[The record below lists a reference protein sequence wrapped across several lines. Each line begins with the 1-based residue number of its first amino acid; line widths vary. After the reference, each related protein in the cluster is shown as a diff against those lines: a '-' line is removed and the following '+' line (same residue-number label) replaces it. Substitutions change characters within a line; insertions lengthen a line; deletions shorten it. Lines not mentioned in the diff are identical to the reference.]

1 LVVLNLC
8 YFHLRIFRKQCH
20 ENFIVATVWTYR
32 EDRERVA
39 ELYSGKQVGRKMINT
54 VPHDLGDPEE
64 EPWIKVSI
72 CPSLKVV
79 F

>member
-1 LVVLNLC
+1 MYKALG
-8 YFHLRIFRKQCH
+8 RTRFRDPDL
-20 ENFIVATVWTYR
+20 
-32 EDRERVA
+32 DRHRN
-39 ELYSGKQVGRKMINT
+39 GKSINT

-64 EPWIKVSI
+64 EPWIKVSS